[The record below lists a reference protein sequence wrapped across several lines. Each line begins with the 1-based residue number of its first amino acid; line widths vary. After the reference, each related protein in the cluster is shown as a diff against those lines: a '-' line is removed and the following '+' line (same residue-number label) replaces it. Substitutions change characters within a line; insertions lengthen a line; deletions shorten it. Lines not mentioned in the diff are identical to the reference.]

1 MPAKFQGQSVSAEQ
15 IHAFRMHRHHLLDP
29 RISDPVRVCGDI
41 CGAQAQL
48 MSAAEIALWARVRNL
63 RRDAIRS
70 ALWEKRT
77 LVKTLL
83 MRQTLHLIPA
93 ADFPFVI
100 TAIRDS
106 RVAAVLRVMAR
117 FGITESE
124 VETLNSAAVD
134 ALASGPKTKRELTE
148 QLEPTWNKKLRYW
161 MTGASNGFR
170 SAVVEGLV
178 CYGPSQGNEV
188 TFVRTDLWL
197 PSYKKMAV
205 ADAQHLLFPRYLP
218 PNGPA
223 SVQDFSRWSGI
234 PMPRV
239 KLIREQ
245 LRDELVE
252 LGPANSLLLKEDYRE
267 LKSMAPASK
276 TACLLP
282 GFDSYVL
289 GHALKDHLIEPG
301 YYKQVYRNQGWISPV
316 ILVDGRIDGT
326 WSHRIGWGNSLVF
339 LNPFAKLSCVARF
352 RIKAQK
358 PSLSKLPASPPH
370 HHTPPTLPPIPP

>member
-1 MPAKFQGQSVSAEQ
+1 MEEMPAKVQGQSVSPEQ
-15 IHAFRMHRHHLLDP
+15 IHAFRMQRHHLLDQ
-29 RISDPVRVCGDI
+29 RTSDVVRVSADI

-63 RRDAIRS
+63 KREAIHS

-77 LVKTLL
+77 LIKTLL

-93 ADFPFVI
+93 ADFSFVI

-124 VETLNSAAVD
+124 VETLNTAVVD
-134 ALASGPKTKRELTE
+134 ALTSGPKTKRELTE
-148 QLEPTWNKKLRYW
+148 QLKPTWNKKLRYW
-161 MTGASNGFR
+161 MTGAWNGFR
-170 SAVVEGLV
+170 AAIVEGLV

-197 PSYKKMAV
+197 PSHKKISV
-205 ADAQHLLFPRYLP
+205 ADAQRLLFRRYLSAY
-218 PNGPA
+218 GPA

-234 PMPRV
+234 PMPQV

-252 LGPANSLLLKEDYRE
+252 LGPASSLLLKEDYRE
-267 LKSMAPASK
+267 LKSMPPVSK

-316 ILVDGRIDGT
+316 ILVDGRIAGV
-326 WSHRIGWGNSLVF
+326 WSHRISRGKLVVE
-339 LNPFAKLSCVARF
+339 LKPFAKLSRYARDRIEEQKESLARF
-352 RIKAQK
+352 LGCSA
-358 PSLSKLPASPPH
+358 
-370 HHTPPTLPPIPP
+370 

>member
-1 MPAKFQGQSVSAEQ
+1 MGKMPANIQGQSVSPEQ
-15 IHAFRMHRHHLLDP
+15 IHAFRMQRHHLLDQ
-29 RISDPVRVCGDI
+29 RISDPVRVCADI

-48 MSAAEIALWARVRNL
+48 MSAAEIALWARARKL
-63 RRDAIRS
+63 KREAIHS
-70 ALWEKRT
+70 ALWETRS
-77 LVKTLL
+77 LVKTLV

-117 FGITESE
+117 FGITESD
-124 VETLNSAAVD
+124 VETLNTAVVD
-134 ALASGPKTKRELTE
+134 ALASGPKTKRQLTE
-148 QLEPTWNKKLRYW
+148 QLQPTWNKKLRYW
-161 MTGASNGFR
+161 MEGASLGFR
-170 SAVVEGLV
+170 AAIVEGLV

-197 PSYKKMAV
+197 PSYKKIPV
-205 ADAQHLLFPRYLP
+205 ADAQRLLFRRYLSAY
-218 PNGPA
+218 GPA
-223 SVQDFSRWSGI
+223 SLQDFSRWSGL
-234 PMPRV
+234 PMPQV

-252 LGPANSLLLKEDYRE
+252 LGPVKQLLLKEDYRE
-267 LKSMAPASK
+267 LKSIPPVNKS
-276 TACLLP
+276 ACLLP

-316 ILVDGRIDGT
+316 ILVDGRIAGT
-326 WSHRIGWGNSLVF
+326 WSHRISRGKLLVD
-339 LNPFAKLSCVARF
+339 LKPFAKLSGVARD
-352 RIKAQK
+352 RIEEQKAGLAK
-358 PSLSKLPASPPH
+358 FLGCSA
-370 HHTPPTLPPIPP
+370 

>member
-1 MPAKFQGQSVSAEQ
+1 MPAKLQGQTVSAEQ
-15 IHAFRMHRHHLLDP
+15 IHAFRMDRHHLLD
-29 RISDPVRVCGDI
+29 RQISDPVRVCGDI

-63 RRDAIRS
+63 RRDAIHS

-77 LVKTLL
+77 LIKTLL

-124 VETLNSAAVD
+124 AETLNTAVVD

-148 QLEPTWNKKLRYW
+148 QLEPTWNKKIKYW
-161 MTGASNGFR
+161 MKGASLGFR
-170 SAVVEGLV
+170 GAIVEGLV
-178 CYGPSQGNEV
+178 CYGPPQGNEV

-197 PSYKKMAV
+197 PSHKKISV
-205 ADAQHLLFPRYLP
+205 AAAQRLLFRQYLSAY
-218 PNGPA
+218 GPA

-234 PMPRV
+234 PMPQV
-239 KLIREQ
+239 KFIREQ
-245 LRDELVE
+245 LSDELVE
-252 LGPANSLLLKEDYRE
+252 FGAAKQLLLKEDYRE
-267 LKSMAPASK
+267 LKSMSPVSK

-289 GHALKDHLIEPG
+289 GHALKDHLIEPK

-316 ILVDGRIDGT
+316 ILVDGRITGV
-326 WSHRIGWGNSLVF
+326 WSHRVSRGKLVVE
-339 LNPFAKLSCVARF
+339 LKPFAKLSRDACDRIEEQKESLARF
-352 RIKAQK
+352 LGC
-358 PSLSKLPASPPH
+358 SG
-370 HHTPPTLPPIPP
+370 